1 MKINPLNVYSQYE
14 VRHQNQ
20 TENIQKLI
28 NENVSKVVPKQKQ
41 EQKKDELSLELKDQN
56 KILDQQE
63 REFFIKM
70 FPESSQKIENHV
82 LFNRNGKVQSYS
94 YAKGLIIDAK
104 V

>member
-1 MKINPLNVYSQYE
+1 MKVNPLNVYTQYE
-14 VRHQNQ
+14 VRNQNQ

-41 EQKKDELSLELKDQN
+41 ESNKDELSLQLKDQKN
-56 KILDQQE
+56 IISRQE
-63 REFFIKM
+63 RDFFIKM

-82 LFNRNGKVQSYS
+82 LFNRNGKVQSYT
-94 YAKGLIIDAK
+94 YAKGMIVDAK

>member
-14 VRHQNQ
+14 VRNTNQ
-20 TENIQKLI
+20 AENIQKLI
-28 NENVSKVVPKQKQ
+28 NENVQKVAPQKKQ

-56 KILDQQE
+56 SIISRQE

-70 FPESSQKIENHV
+70 FPESSNKIENHI
-82 LFNRNGKVQSYS
+82 LFNRNGKVQSYN
-94 YAKGLIIDAK
+94 YAKGTIIDAR

>member
-1 MKINPLNVYSQYE
+1 MKVNPLNVYSQYE
-14 VRHQNQ
+14 VRSQDH

-28 NENVSKVVPKQKQ
+28 NENVSRVVPKQKQ

-56 KILDQQE
+56 KIISPQE
-63 REFFIKM
+63 REFFVKM
-70 FPESSQKIENHV
+70 FPESSQKIENHI

>member
-14 VRHQNQ
+14 VRQQNQ
-20 TENIQKLI
+20 SENIQKLI

-41 EQKKDELSLELKDQN
+41 EQKKDELSLELKDQH
-56 KILDQQE
+56 KILDQKE

>member
-1 MKINPLNVYSQYE
+1 MKVNPLNVYSQYE
-14 VRHQNQ
+14 VKSQDH

-28 NENVSKVVPKQKQ
+28 NENVSRVVPKQKQ

-56 KILDQQE
+56 KIISPQE
-63 REFFIKM
+63 REFFVKM
-70 FPESSQKIENHV
+70 FPESSQKIENHI

>member
-1 MKINPLNVYSQYE
+1 MKVNPLNVYTQYE
-14 VRHQNQ
+14 VRNQNQ

-41 EQKKDELSLELKDQN
+41 ESNKDELSLQLKDQKN
-56 KILDQQE
+56 IISKQE
-63 REFFIKM
+63 RDFFIKM

-82 LFNRNGKVQSYS
+82 LFNRNGKVQSYT
-94 YAKGLIIDAK
+94 YAKGMIVDAK

>member
-14 VRHQNQ
+14 VRNQNQ
-20 TENIQKLI
+20 ADNIQKLI

-41 EQKKDELSLELKDQN
+41 EPKKDQLSLELKDQN
-56 KILDQQE
+56 KILSPQE
-63 REFFIKM
+63 REFFVKM

-94 YAKGLIIDAK
+94 YAKGLIVDAK

>member
-1 MKINPLNVYSQYE
+1 MKINPLNVYSQHE
-14 VRHQNQ
+14 VRNQNQ

-28 NENVSKVVPKQKQ
+28 NENVTKIVPKQKQ
-41 EQKKDELSLELKDQN
+41 EQKKDELSLELRDQN
-56 KILDQQE
+56 KIISQQE

-70 FPESSQKIENHV
+70 FPESSQKIENHI